1 MKKITLLFSA
11 VLLITLSFY
20 SCEQSQLDPTDPESA
35 DFVET
40 KPLNKIDM
48 PEKIRYCG
56 EEEVCLWAGQ
66 DIDAGKVIIGN
77 DDENLYITVYSEEGF
92 QDASENV
99 KIDVVTTLPD
109 SRPPAG
115 HFPYKATVP
124 SGEKIATFQIPLT
137 DFGIDPKEEC
147 MSTRFYVLVHADV
160 IANGKGETAWGGCEE
175 GPRKTNPNGKEVGA
189 WWFYSEY
196 YTQCCECW
204 CGFGNDYQS
213 PEDDACL
220 SMMFEGERYI
230 FWSNRF
236 KFKEFAGENKN
247 YEVSLLVN
255 PTDCTPQDTKGNIIE
270 LLATDVGTVE
280 LSTYTAM
287 GDDGKSHPYVDVKYN
302 LYEKYKGY
310 NIQLD
315 FYLGIDKI
323 PKVDRDLM
331 KMITDDDH
339 MLYQHKLTPGE
350 TTYTFT
356 KIPWVENKEGDT
368 FIALHAAI
376 GDCPMPS
383 LQNPM

>member
-11 VLLITLSFY
+11 VLLIALSFY
-20 SCEQSQLDPTDPESA
+20 SCEQSQIDPADPEST

-40 KPLNKIDM
+40 KLMNKVVNPD
-48 PEKIRYCG
+48 KIRLCG
-56 EEEVCLWAGQ
+56 EQECYLKAGRN
-66 DIDAGKVIIGN
+66 GTNIGTVTVSN
-77 DDENLYITVYSEEGF
+77 DDENLYVTVYSEVGF
-92 QDASENV
+92 KQDAEYL
-99 KIDVVTTLPD
+99 KIWVGKKEDLPTE
-109 SRPPAG
+109 RPPSG
-115 HFPYKATVP
+115 HFPFKTDEVNGGNAVTY
-124 SGEKIATFQIPLT
+124 QIPYSELGINT
-137 DFGIDPKEEC
+137 DNKCEPHEFSVI
-147 MSTRFYVLVHADV
+147 VHVDAG
-160 IANGKGETAWGGCEE
+160 NGDTAYGGCEE
-175 GPRKTNPNGKEVGA
+175 FGEPNGPTEHKK
-189 WWFYSEY
+189 WWYYMDY

-204 CGFGNDYQS
+204 CAFGNDYQS

-280 LSTYTAM
+280 FTTYIIK

-302 LYEKYKGY
+302 LYEKKYKGY

-315 FYLGIDKI
+315 FYLGVDKI
-323 PKVDRDLM
+323 PKVNRDLM
-331 KMITDDDH
+331 QMITDDDH

-356 KIPWVENKEGDT
+356 KIPWVENKDGDT

-383 LQNPM
+383 LQNPMP